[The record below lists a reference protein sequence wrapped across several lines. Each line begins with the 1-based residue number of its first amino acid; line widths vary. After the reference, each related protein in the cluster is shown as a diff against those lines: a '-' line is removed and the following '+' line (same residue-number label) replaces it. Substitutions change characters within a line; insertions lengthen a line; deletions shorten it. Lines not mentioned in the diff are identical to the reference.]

1 MTTETKTP
9 ITQADLAQ
17 FYGTEHYYLH
27 QPLPFAP
34 NSILLTDGI
43 KYLAEKVEC
52 YWLLDLI
59 CSYLHKIPND
69 EYMFFVDITKLDY
82 NQGEI
87 VLHDGDKGGGWV
99 TYATQVLEYMDWPS
113 TLYNQRI
120 YFGLSGSKQAKWTA
134 CLPSEY

>member
-1 MTTETKTP
+1 MTIETKT
-9 ITQADLAQ
+9 ITQSDLAQ

-27 QPLPFAP
+27 QTFPGAP
-34 NSILLTDGI
+34 NAILLTDGV
-43 KYLAEKVEC
+43 KYLAENVEC

-69 EYMFFVDITKLDY
+69 EYMFFVDIEKKEHNT
-82 NQGEI
+82 GTI
-87 VLHDGDKGGGWV
+87 TIHDGDKGDGKV
-99 TYATQVLEYMDWPS
+99 YFAEQELEYMDWPE
-113 TLYNQRI
+113 TLPKQRI